1 MNLTPDR
8 RDQFGTAL
16 HLAARLRALKS
27 NQAGTAGIKE
37 IIMRLLSLA
46 GAFGLAIVATSQIAT
61 VADARPFAGPR
72 YCARMTN
79 GGENCGYYTFGQC
92 LASVSGVGGYC
103 IVAPMQVEVRTVITP
118 RGPRTL
124 VRDAID

>member
-1 MNLTPDR
+1 
-8 RDQFGTAL
+8 
-16 HLAARLRALKS
+16 
-27 NQAGTAGIKE
+27 
-37 IIMRLLSLA
+37 MRLLSLA

-72 YCARMTN
+72 YCAKLTN

-92 LASVSGVGGYC
+92 MASVSGVGGIC
-103 IVAPMQVEVRTVITP
+103 VVAPMQVEVRTVLTP